1 MGQAI
6 FDGETGNIFWQ
17 DIATE
22 IATVFQQKYTLL
34 GKHVIH
40 INPHFTFYTRK
51 SQNLNWVL
59 RYKSTIFYKINQ
71 KLHYFF
77 SDYLINVLNGLL

>member
-1 MGQAI
+1 VVACTLRFYFQWSLSNLVGQAK

-22 IATVFQQKYTLL
+22 FATVFQQKNTLL

-40 INPHFTFYTRK
+40 INTHFTFYTRK
-51 SQNLNWVL
+51 SQNLNWGNITL
-59 RYKSTIFYKINQ
+59 
-71 KLHYFF
+71 
-77 SDYLINVLNGLL
+77 